1 MTIKRQSNKKKVA
14 PEKFELDLRSDPE
27 LIPKIQNDLQILT
40 EDSKSINAEVSE
52 IRLGGIFQLLE
63 FFLLE
68 LKNNV
73 EKFFCMVKRYK
84 TSSSEIQT
92 TGSSSSSSSSTI
104 QDIENGATIDVYSNK
119 VRSINH

>member
-1 MTIKRQSNKKKVA
+1 MTVKRQSNKKKVA

-27 LIPKIQNDLQILT
+27 IPQIQNYLQILT

-63 FFLLE
+63 FSAWIE
-68 LKNNV
+68 NNV

-92 TGSSSSSSSSTI
+92 SSSSSSGSTI

>member
-27 LIPKIQNDLQILT
+27 LIPQIQNDLQILT

>member
-1 MTIKRQSNKKKVA
+1 MTVKRQSNKKKVA

-27 LIPKIQNDLQILT
+27 IPQIQNYLQILT

-63 FFLLE
+63 FSAWIE
-68 LKNNV
+68 NNV

-92 TGSSSSSSSSTI
+92 TGSSSSSSGSTI

-119 VRSINH
+119 VRSIINH

>member
-1 MTIKRQSNKKKVA
+1 MTVKRQSNKKKVA

-27 LIPKIQNDLQILT
+27 IPRIQNDLEILT

-63 FFLLE
+63 FSAWIE
-68 LKNNV
+68 NNV

-92 TGSSSSSSSSTI
+92 TGSSRSSSGSTI